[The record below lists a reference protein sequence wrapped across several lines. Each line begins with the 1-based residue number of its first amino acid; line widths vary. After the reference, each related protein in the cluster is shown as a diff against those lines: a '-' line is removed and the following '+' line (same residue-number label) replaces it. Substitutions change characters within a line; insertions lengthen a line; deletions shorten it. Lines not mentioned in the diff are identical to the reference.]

1 MENSTQVV
9 SRSWGHAS
17 GMAGPKKAQYLPWA
31 QPNPAGRPVCPAPT
45 SLQTLEMEIWAGKQ
59 QTRSCLGLDL
69 PTGLQCHL
77 SLFKQLREARGR
89 KAM

>member
-1 MENSTQVV
+1 MLQAWQDPRKHNTCP
-9 SRSWGHAS
+9 
-17 GMAGPKKAQYLPWA
+17 GPSLILLVDQCVLP
-31 QPNPAGRPVCPAPT
+31 PT